1 MTWPGAVHYW
11 VDDDHGCSST
21 TVDAGCLQQEKQ
33 LEKKLG
39 PRVPIMSTHGGSA
52 EVPIMAVG
60 SAEEQCIMSTSMR
73 LQLKRRPN
81 IIKDAAQSFSSSG
94 VSNKWHDG
102 GVLQSLGFC
111 VAIHAFAWTCS
122 SCCCISIKTCI
133 FLAVWVLLHHVR
145 HCHELLDGEQLSDLC
160 R

>member
-33 LEKKLG
+33 LEKQLG
-39 PRVPIMSTHGGSA
+39 PRLLITSTHGGSA
-52 EVPIMAVG
+52 EAPIMAVG
-60 SAEEQCIMSTSMR
+60 SAEEQRIMSTSTR
-73 LQLKRRPN
+73 LRLKRRPN

-94 VSNKWHDG
+94 VSIKRHDG

-111 VAIHAFAWTCS
+111 VAIHALAWTCS
-122 SCCCISIKTCI
+122 SCCCISIKTCM
-133 FLAVWVLLHHVR
+133 FLAVRVLLHHVR

-160 R
+160 G